1 MPNSS
6 PGQPGRPDE
15 PQCYNCG
22 LVGHW
27 AVACPEPTRAT
38 PAGLAAWRNSSNL
51 SPSNVKGQGASS
63 SSSSSKRS
71 KGPIIT
77 KYAPP
82 VSQFPPALVHVPPPP
97 PNHHPHPHLHSH
109 PHPHPPPPQPPL
121 PPPSS
126 SYPGQAPPYHSYNTP
141 PPPPPPAPP
150 PPPPYTGGYPPSYGY
165 PHPQY
170 PTPPLPHPTAHY
182 GPLGSGYRGPPPGPS
197 PLPLNSHPGGQYPS
211 NGVDGHEYRPHQLHN
226 HGWTRSPPPPHSSP
240 PTHST
245 PPRTRPGPRSDSGP
259 LKPPTLPPKP
269 PAGIGSHP
277 LPPKPPK
284 SHDQMNSYQDHRNR
298 RKLDRHTKG
307 REWRQS
313 DDYPNQRRANYGSHH
328 DHDGQFQRSPENSRS
343 NGSWRGQWQGRGPS
357 NTRRQS
363 PVAAAAEQPMRE
375 SEGRGGGRQPS
386 DEHAAP
392 STSPAQNTASK
403 SDENASSQERTSP
416 SAEAQET
423 CVSEGEV
430 EVDET
435 QIGKSPEASRL
446 NGSAGH
452 LDDYDR
458 PPSPSDHDRSS
469 SKRSHSQQQESILS
483 ERATKRRSSDQVS
496 KADENRSVK
505 RRLDTELDEECLWET
520 LDVPREADRRQQ
532 ERNGHG
538 AARRRDSGD
547 SRTSRH
553 SSPSS
558 RSSDLNSLEAE
569 LLGRPVKQRSPERS
583 NKRRRVEHADTRL
596 QQPKRRRAANTNSAY
611 SRRW

>member
-6 PGQPGRPDE
+6 PGQLGRPDE

-27 AVACPEPTRAT
+27 AVACPEPTRET

-51 SPSNVKGQGASS
+51 SPSNVKGQGAGL
-63 SSSSSKRS
+63 SSSKRS

-97 PNHHPHPHLHSH
+97 PPPPPNHHPHPHLHSH
-109 PHPHPPPPQPPL
+109 PHPHPPPQQQPL
-121 PPPSS
+121 PPPPS
-126 SYPGQAPPYHSYNTP
+126 SYPGQAPPYHHSYNTP

-165 PHPQY
+165 PHHPQY

-182 GPLGSGYRGPPPGPS
+182 GPPGPGYRGPPPGPP

-245 PPRTRPGPRSDSGP
+245 PPQTRPRPRSDSGS

-284 SHDQMNSYQDHRNR
+284 SHDQMNSYQDHRNKR
-298 RKLDRHTKG
+298 MLDHHTKG

-313 DDYPNQRRANYGSHH
+313 DDYPNQRRPNYGSHH
-328 DHDGQFQRSPENSRS
+328 DHDGQFQRSPENSRF
-343 NGSWRGQWQGRGPS
+343 NASWRGQRQSHGPS
-357 NTRRQS
+357 NTRRQ
-363 PVAAAAEQPMRE
+363 PQVAAAAEQPMRE
-375 SEGRGGGRQPS
+375 SEGRGGGRHPS

-403 SDENASSQERTSP
+403 SDETASAQERTSP

-430 EVDET
+430 EADGMQNE
-435 QIGKSPEASRL
+435 KSPEASRL

-452 LDDYDR
+452 LDEYDR

-469 SKRSHSQQQESILS
+469 SKRSHSQQEESILS
-483 ERATKRRSSDQVS
+483 ERATKIRSSVQIS
-496 KADENRSVK
+496 KADENRSEK
-505 RRLDTELDEECLWET
+505 DEECLWDT

-532 ERNGHG
+532 ARNGHA
-538 AARRRDSGD
+538 AARRGDSGD

-553 SSPSS
+553 SSLSS
-558 RSSDLNSLEAE
+558 QSSDLNSLEAE

-583 NKRRRVEHADTRL
+583 NKRRRVEYADTRL
-596 QQPKRRRAANTNSAY
+596 QQPKRRRATNTNSAY